1 MSKKKSI
8 ELTDTQ
14 KRFIKIYDK
23 RLMSKKSVRNI
34 DKVNNHGRGKTN
46 KFIEIETKNF
56 IHELTGIAQLRKYL
70 DEGKIPSGYNE
81 LLNTKEP
88 KLKKIINFFKSNYES
103 AEILFLYLDHLNTEY
118 ESSVSNRNKI
128 IYLKYNELIEA
139 NKRIITLTDN
149 NKEGEI
155 LKRKNEILE
164 IEKENLEIEKE
175 DLEYVIED
183 INKKKK
189 WSHLHTEIDRLF
201 NTGMSKIKAIEYII
215 DNSNDERLKIELK
228 NGITKKQLTS
238 KIKRSLYR

>member
-34 DKVNNHGRGKTN
+34 DKVNNHGRGKKN

-70 DEGKIPSGYNE
+70 DEGKIPSGYDE
-81 LLNTKEP
+81 LLKTKEP
-88 KLKKIINFFKSNYES
+88 KLKKIINFFRVNPEP
-103 AEILFLYLDHLNTEY
+103 AEILFLYIDYLNDEY
-118 ESSVSNRNKI
+118 VSSVSNRNNI
-128 IYLKYNELIEA
+128 IYQKYQELIEA
-139 NKRIITLTDN
+139 NKRIISLTDN
-149 NKEGEI
+149 TKEVEK
-155 LKRKNEILE
+155 LRTKNEI
-164 IEKENLEIEKE
+164 LEIEKE